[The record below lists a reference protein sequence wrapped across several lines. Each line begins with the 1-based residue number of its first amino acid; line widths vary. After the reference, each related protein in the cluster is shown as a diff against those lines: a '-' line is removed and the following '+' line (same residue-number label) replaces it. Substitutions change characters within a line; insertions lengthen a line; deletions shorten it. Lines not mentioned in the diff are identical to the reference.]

1 MRDLPRFNPSYY
13 SAHNPPLLKIFCC
26 DAVGLLRDRLRQGS
40 NLVLGLSPQQI
51 FFILI
56 LIAAIILFVTEWI
69 RTDIVAVLIV
79 VALYA
84 TRVLKPGEALSG
96 FSSEP
101 AIVVAGI
108 FVLSG
113 ALRATGFSNT
123 IGQWIGRLAGSSF
136 SRAISVIMPSVALMS
151 AFTHHVTTTAVM
163 LPVTLDLSR
172 EKDIPVSKLLMPMS
186 FAASLGTTITI
197 IGAPAFL
204 IASTTLQESGRAS
217 LGIFSIAPIG
227 LTLSLAGTLF
237 ILLIGRFLLPSL
249 SAADDR
255 TSHFRLEDYLTEI
268 VVTTKSPFK
277 EKTIAEIE
285 EDKKY
290 RFRVLGLIRNQ
301 RRLRAPYKQEP
312 LKPGDVL
319 VVRITPEEMVS
330 IREEPDLELHPVKQ
344 YGDKKQKKATSNGD
358 EEADEFVQAVVAPR
372 SDLIGRTLRQINFQR
387 RYGAVVVGLWRKD
400 TWLTQE
406 ISKTRLKANDV
417 LVLEG
422 DEESLGNVADDP
434 AFLMLVPF
442 HGEAK
447 PRRKAW
453 LAGLITLVTVLLA
466 AFNVMTIE
474 MAAVTGAAA
483 VVLTGCINIRQ
494 AYESIDAR
502 IFVFIAGAIP
512 LGVAMQKSGTANLI
526 AGWLQRAI
534 GGWPELSILL
544 VLFAVVAI
552 ITQFMSDAATTALF
566 APVAVALAQALGQ
579 APEPFVVTVAM
590 ASVIAFLTPIGHH
603 GNLLVY
609 GPGRYK
615 FSDFVKVGTPLTVIC
630 ALIVALLAPLI
641 WKG

>member
-1 MRDLPRFNPSYY
+1 VF
-13 SAHNPPLLKIFCC
+13 
-26 DAVGLLRDRLRQGS
+26 
-40 NLVLGLSPQQI
+40 GLSPQQI
-51 FFILI
+51 FFLLI
-56 LIAAIILFVTEWI
+56 LIAAIVLFITEWI
-69 RTDIVAVLIV
+69 RTDIVAVMIV
-79 VALYA
+79 IALYA
-84 TRVLKPGEALSG
+84 TRVLSAEDALSG

-113 ALRATGFSNT
+113 SLHTTGFSDT

-136 SRAISVIMPSVALMS
+136 SRAIAVIMPSVALLS

-163 LPVTLDLSR
+163 LPITLDLSR
-172 EKDIPVSKLLMPMS
+172 ERNIPASKLLMPMS

-204 IASTTLQESGRAS
+204 IASTTLQKSARAG

-237 ILLIGRFLLPSL
+237 ILMVGRFLLPNRT
-249 SAADDR
+249 AADDR

-268 VVTTKSPFK
+268 VVTKDSAFI
-277 EKTIAEIE
+277 EKTISEIE
-285 EDKKY
+285 EDKDK
-290 RFRVLGLIRNQ
+290 FRVLGLIRNH
-301 RRLRAPYKQEP
+301 RRMRAPYKEEP
-312 LKPGDVL
+312 LKVGDVL
-319 VVRITPEEMVS
+319 LVRITPEEMVS
-330 IREEPDLELHPVKQ
+330 IREEPNIELHPVKL
-344 YGDKKQKKATSNGD
+344 YGEGKKKKTETNGD
-358 EEADEFVQAVVAPR
+358 EETVEFVQAVVAPR
-372 SDLIGRTLRQINFQR
+372 SDLIGRTLRQMNFQR

-400 TWLTQE
+400 EWLTQE
-406 ISKTRLKANDV
+406 LAKTKLKANDV

-422 DEESLGNVADDP
+422 DAESLSNAAEDP

-453 LAGLITLVTVLLA
+453 LAGLIMLGTILLA
-466 AFNVMTIE
+466 AFNVMSIE
-474 MAAVTGAAA
+474 MAAITGAVA
-483 VVLTGCINIRQ
+483 VVLTGCIGIRR
-494 AYESIDAR
+494 AYESIDSR

-512 LGVAMQKSGTANLI
+512 LGVAIQKSGTATLL
-526 AGWLQRAI
+526 AGWLQKAI
-534 GGWPELSILL
+534 GDWPQLSILL
-544 VLFAVVAI
+544 VLFTVVAV

-566 APVAVALAQALGQ
+566 APIAVALAQALGR

-615 FSDFVKVGTPLTVIC
+615 FWDFVKVGTPLTVIC

-641 WKG
+641 WRG